1 MKIFLKKLGKNMM
14 KIRTPTQIK
23 ELKNTNL
30 NTKFSFL
37 TRDCPQIT
45 TTNPT
50 ESATKP
56 STIHHKSKTINP
68 STTHTN
74 PSEQTTPPKS
84 DYKKKRNSA
93 SLSAIPFRSENETH
107 HQTPICERI
116 PPPNSD
122 LCHHR
127 NPPPN
132 FNLNH

>member
-1 MKIFLKKLGKNMM
+1 MKNLKKKLWKNMM
-14 KIRTPTQIK
+14 KTGTPTKIK

-45 TTNPT
+45 TTNPP
-50 ESATKP
+50 ESTTKP

-84 DYKKKRNSA
+84 YIYIYINNKK
-93 SLSAIPFRSENETH
+93 
-107 HQTPICERI
+107 
-116 PPPNSD
+116 
-122 LCHHR
+122 
-127 NPPPN
+127 
-132 FNLNH
+132 

>member
-1 MKIFLKKLGKNMM
+1 MM
-14 KIRTPTQIK
+14 KTGTPTKIK

-45 TTNPT
+45 TTNPP
-50 ESATKP
+50 EYATKP

-84 DYKKKRNSA
+84 YIYIYIYINNKK
-93 SLSAIPFRSENETH
+93 
-107 HQTPICERI
+107 
-116 PPPNSD
+116 
-122 LCHHR
+122 
-127 NPPPN
+127 
-132 FNLNH
+132 